1 MKINVERMRYKNDT
15 LSFWFCMF
23 ALIAD
28 IVQFIIIYSNSYL
41 TAVTGQS
48 GFKYYLIGIDII
60 VNILFM
66 LFAFYVGEELK
77 TYHIKWAVAPI
88 IMGVIQ
94 LVRIPGFPK
103 TMTDFEYITAAHYRT
118 VVICLILSAVFM
130 FAAAV
135 NSLVRCTL
143 LNRFLKAEAS
153 EKQAK

>member
-15 LSFWFCMF
+15 LSFWFCML
-23 ALIAD
+23 ALLAD

-48 GFKYYLIGIDII
+48 GFNYYLIGIDIV

-88 IMGVIQ
+88 VMGVIQ

-103 TMTDFEYITAAHYRT
+103 TMMKFGYITAKHYRT
-118 VVICLILSAVFM
+118 VIICLILSAVIL
-130 FAAAV
+130 FAAAA
-135 NSLVRCTL
+135 NSFVRCTL
-143 LNRFLKAEAS
+143 LNRFIKAEAS